1 MNKPVEPHI
10 KAIDTIQACLT
21 SYAMKLNYGSLSDDA
36 IHATKVR
43 VIDTLGGLV
52 GGFPYEPCRIT
63 RNFAAKVA
71 CSDGATILGTQM
83 KSTLDLAA
91 FANATAA
98 RFAEAND
105 GYHMPGALPGHPSD
119 VITPILG
126 VAEHVNADGR
136 MFIAAVALAY
146 EVYLRLADVVD
157 IPGFDY
163 TNFGC
168 LGVAMA
174 ASKLL
179 GLNSE
184 QMSNSISMAIVPHN
198 ILFQVRLGEMSH
210 WKAVAAGEAG
220 RAGVFAALLAQDN
233 LQGPHLPF
241 EGKNG
246 WCNYISKKPF
256 ALDRL
261 GGHGTAYRI
270 QDSLIKLRTCCA
282 TTISSALAAEKI
294 APLKNV
300 MEVKKITVETYGRAK
315 DRMGTFDYLWHPD
328 SREIADHSIPYVT
341 AAALLDGTITPRSF
355 DDARLWNAE
364 LRALMQKIEVV
375 ANDEFTAAYERHP
388 VQHRTRVTVVTASG
402 ERLVGETGGEMGDLS
417 DHKSDA
423 QIEEKFRG
431 LTEDVLSAKRSSAIL
446 DQLWHLEELGNVA
459 KIPPTLVLG

>member
-21 SYAMKLNYGSLSDDA
+21 SYAMKVNYGSLSDDA

-52 GGFPYEPCRIT
+52 GGFSYEPCRIT

-233 LQGPHLPF
+233 LQGPHLPV
-241 EGKNG
+241 
-246 WCNYISKKPF
+246 
-256 ALDRL
+256 
-261 GGHGTAYRI
+261 
-270 QDSLIKLRTCCA
+270 
-282 TTISSALAAEKI
+282 AAE
-294 APLKNV
+294 
-300 MEVKKITVETYGRAK
+300 
-315 DRMGTFDYLWHPD
+315 
-328 SREIADHSIPYVT
+328 
-341 AAALLDGTITPRSF
+341 
-355 DDARLWNAE
+355 
-364 LRALMQKIEVV
+364 
-375 ANDEFTAAYERHP
+375 
-388 VQHRTRVTVVTASG
+388 
-402 ERLVGETGGEMGDLS
+402 
-417 DHKSDA
+417 
-423 QIEEKFRG
+423 
-431 LTEDVLSAKRSSAIL
+431 
-446 DQLWHLEELGNVA
+446 
-459 KIPPTLVLG
+459 